1 MYIVLYKKKV
11 NKIVKRLPLSVQ
23 NKFLAL
29 LKDLKEKGPVQ
40 TGWMNYSKL
49 SVNTY
54 HCHLDYHYVACWK
67 HENRT
72 IEIEVSYVGSRE
84 NAPY

>member
-1 MYIVLYKKKV
+1 MFIVLYKKKV
-11 NKIVKRLPLSVQ
+11 VKNVKRLPLNVQ
-23 NKFLAL
+23 YKFLAL

-40 TGWMNYSKL
+40 PSWMNYSKL
-49 SVNTY
+49 SSNTY

-67 HENRT
+67 HEDGT